1 LRLPEDVYIALKAE
15 ATYTERSMNDITVEA
30 LRNHLA
36 DAERRA
42 DIDKAAKRIRTRY
55 RKALDRLAE

>member
-1 LRLPEDVYIALKAE
+1 
-15 ATYTERSMNDITVEA
+15 MNDIAAEA

-42 DIDKAAKRIRTRY
+42 DIDKAASRIRTRC
-55 RKALDRLAE
+55 RKALNRLAE